1 MKWTT
6 SRRRTKNN
14 QRLGPLGRGRPD
26 RIAESI
32 LRYTR
37 FGNLLD
43 DRVLGSA
50 IVLAVLFIALVLYD
64 GVTVPDIENDPGLA
78 SDYEALLAA
87 RDALAGSAQLNWSEH
102 VPIEVWDGIKVGGN
116 PRRVNR
122 LELREGQLTGTI
134 PDGLGS
140 LVGLTHLNLR
150 GNRLSGI
157 IPAELGQLSKLEDLL
172 LHDNQLS
179 GTIPAEIG
187 ELSNLQRLWL
197 SNNQLTGPIPSDLGR
212 LSNLVELN
220 LSINQLSETIPTELS
235 QLTNLKRLFL
245 HDNQLSGTI
254 PTDIG
259 DLSNLQTPVAFQ

>member
-6 SRRRTKNN
+6 RRRRTKNKK
-14 QRLGPLGRGRPD
+14 RLGPLGRGRPD
-26 RIAESI
+26 RNTESI

-37 FGNLLD
+37 FGHLLD
-43 DRVLGSA
+43 DRILGSA

-64 GVTVPDIENDPGLA
+64 GGTVPDVENDPGLA

-87 RDALAGSAQLNWSEH
+87 RDTLAGSAELNWSAR
-102 VPIEVWDGIKVGGN
+102 VPIEVWDGVKVGGN

-122 LELREGQLTGTI
+122 LELRESQLTGTI
-134 PDGLGS
+134 PSGLGS

-172 LHDNQLS
+172 LHDNRLS

-187 ELSNLQRLWL
+187 DLFNLQRLWL
-197 SNNQLTGPIPSDLGR
+197 SNNQLTGR
-212 LSNLVELN
+212 
-220 LSINQLSETIPTELS
+220 IPTELGKLRS
-235 QLTNLKRLFL
+235 LARWRLGRNRLEGCVPKGFEAVG
-245 HDNQLSGTI
+245 D
-254 PTDIG
+254 TDFDHLVLEVCD
-259 DLSNLQTPVAFQ
+259 DL